1 MKLDVF
7 LKNRSVKNAGYL
19 IAGKVVQMV
28 FSLFIGLLTARY
40 LGPSNYGLINYAAAY
55 TAFFTSLCVLGI
67 NFVIVKEII
76 DHPEDDGTIVGT
88 ALGLQAV
95 SSFLSSILIISIVCI
110 VDAGETE
117 TIIVVALASVGM
129 FFHISDTLRYWFQAK
144 LESKV
149 TAAAMLTAYIISS
162 AYKVFLLVTNKSVV
176 FFASVSSLEYACF
189 GLLMFRQYKKYGG
202 TQLRFSRT
210 YAGALLRKSCHFIL
224 PGLMVAIYGQ
234 TDKLMLKQMIG
245 DAEVGFYAT
254 AVTLCNMWCF
264 VLSAIIESMYPA
276 IMEAAKEKDE
286 QLFRH
291 RNIQLYT
298 IVIYFSVAVSLLF
311 SLFARPIIIILYGES
326 YLAATGSL
334 RIITWHTAFSYLGV
348 ARNAWIVSQDKQK
361 YLLRIY
367 VAAAVTNVGLNCL
380 LIPPL
385 GAIGAAAASLAAQI
399 VTTMVMP
406 FFIVDLRMNAM
417 MMLEAM
423 NPMKLCAMVREI
435 REH

>member
-1 MKLDVF
+1 M
-7 LKNRSVKNAGYL
+7 
-19 IAGKVVQMV
+19 
-28 FSLFIGLLTARY
+28 
-40 LGPSNYGLINYAAAY
+40 
-55 TAFFTSLCVLGI
+55 
-67 NFVIVKEII
+67 
-76 DHPEDDGTIVGT
+76 
-88 ALGLQAV
+88 
-95 SSFLSSILIISIVCI
+95 
-110 VDAGETE
+110 
-117 TIIVVALASVGM
+117 
-129 FFHISDTLRYWFQAK
+129 
-144 LESKV
+144 
-149 TAAAMLTAYIISS
+149 
-162 AYKVFLLVTNKSVV
+162 
-176 FFASVSSLEYACF
+176 
-189 GLLMFRQYKKYGG
+189 
-202 TQLRFSRT
+202 RFSRT